1 MPTPATCT
9 PSCCDSINTVNVPGT
24 AGQDA
29 FTTTV
34 GDITIPANV
43 GDPIDFTVGNTDWMA
58 KGGTY
63 FVSDGTDWAHFTVTS
78 IPNSTSFTGTYC
90 GYIGDG
96 VNPAVIGSGAK
107 VVASGTQAADFTTT
121 ELKALNATLLTGIAA
136 FTDNTGG
143 TASDTLAAGV
153 GISDW
158 MFYVSLP
165 DVTNADLIGAFTPGY
180 AFKVLKLDF
189 LHEKAVTTGA
199 KAATLT
205 PKINGSAITGGVL
218 ALAGTYAA
226 GAVTAASTITAAN
239 TGTSA
244 QTFSITASGVTA
256 FTEGNGVIRVRVQNM
271 DSVNAFASLADKIND
286 IRSALQT

>member
-1 MPTPATCT
+1 VPAIETCST
-9 PSCCDSINTVNVPGT
+9 SCCVTAVNTQVPGA
-24 AGQDA
+24 AGQNA
-29 FTTTV
+29 YTVTT
-34 GDITIPANV
+34 AN
-43 GDPIDFTVGNTDWMA
+43 FTVPAIGATVVVAVSSTDWMA
-58 KGGTY
+58 KGETV
-63 FVSDGTDWAHFTVTS
+63 FASDGTDWGHFTVTS
-78 IPNSTSFTGTYC
+78 INSSISVTLTFQGQANDASPGA
-90 GYIGDG
+90 I
-96 VNPAVIGSGAK
+96 IGSGAA
-107 VVASGTQAADFTTT
+107 VVASGEQMTIAA
-121 ELKALNATLLTGIAA
+121 LKALNATLLTGIAA

-153 GISDW
+153 GIFDW
-158 MFYVSLP
+158 TFYVSLP

-180 AFKVLKLDF
+180 AFKVLKVDF

-239 TGTSA
+239 IGTSA
-244 QTFSITASGVTA
+244 QTFSITGSGVTA
-256 FTEGNGVIRVRVQNM
+256 FTEGNGTIRVRVQNL
-271 DSVNAFASLADKIND
+271 DTLNAIASLADKTND

>member
-1 MPTPATCT
+1 M
-9 PSCCDSINTVNVPGT
+9 NTQVPGA
-24 AGQDA
+24 AGQNA
-29 FTTTV
+29 YTVTT
-34 GDITIPANV
+34 AN
-43 GDPIDFTVGNTDWMA
+43 FTVPAIGATVVVAVSSTDWMA
-58 KGGTY
+58 KGETV
-63 FVSDGTDWAHFTVTS
+63 FASDGTDWGHFTVTS
-78 IPNSTSFTGTYC
+78 INSSISVTLTFQGQANDASPGA
-90 GYIGDG
+90 I
-96 VNPAVIGSGAK
+96 IGSGAA
-107 VVASGTQAADFTTT
+107 VVASGEQMTIAA
-121 ELKALNATLLTGIAA
+121 LKALNATLLTGIAA

-153 GISDW
+153 GIFDW
-158 MFYVSLP
+158 TFYVSLP

-180 AFKVLKLDF
+180 AFKVLKVDF

-239 TGTSA
+239 IGTSA
-244 QTFSITASGVTA
+244 QTFSITGSGVTA
-256 FTEGNGVIRVRVQNM
+256 FTEGNGTIRVRVQNL
-271 DSVNAFASLADKIND
+271 DTLNAIASLADKTND